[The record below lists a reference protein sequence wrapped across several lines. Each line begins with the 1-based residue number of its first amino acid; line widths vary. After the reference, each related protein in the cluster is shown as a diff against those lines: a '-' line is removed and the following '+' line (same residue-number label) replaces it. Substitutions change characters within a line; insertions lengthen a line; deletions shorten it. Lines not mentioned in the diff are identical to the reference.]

1 MGRKR
6 FKYAGDAAFKA
17 FLRRYDCPT
26 PFHVVRMRFV
36 GWVAS
41 PALAASPLPIIE
53 ALWLGGLPVFDGE
66 REANAFFESFAGLIN
81 QMTRHERGIR
91 VKMAKLPTPRDVES
105 LTGAFRIRAEEIR
118 EGFIIGYWGGAEEEQ
133 APEEQDASLQEL
145 KEYAAEC
152 DEAVAELQA
161 LPAGDTKSALAE
173 YGQGLEELTKDA
185 ERELSFLVWAATVL
199 RADELA
205 GGGTGDKS
213 W

>member
-1 MGRKR
+1 MARTK
-6 FKYAGDAAFKA
+6 FKYVGDSAFKA

-26 PFHVVRMRFV
+26 PFPVVRMRFL

-41 PALAASPLPIIE
+41 PTLAASPLPIIE
-53 ALWLGGLPVFDGE
+53 GLWPDGLPVFDGE
-66 REANAFFESFAGLIN
+66 REANAFFETFAGLIK

-118 EGFIIGYWGGAEEEQ
+118 EGFIIGYWGGEEEGQ
-133 APEEQDASLQEL
+133 APEEQGASLQEL

-173 YGQGLEELTKDA
+173 HGQGLDELTKDA
-185 ERELSFLVWAATVL
+185 ERELSFLVWAAIVL

-205 GGGTGDKS
+205 GGGSGGEAR
-213 W
+213 